1 MMQRLN
7 HDSLFTLLLN
17 ETIFYLQVYA
27 RFLAK
32 DHDSGR
38 VSYFVSRRTW
48 LKVTELVLTL
58 MRVSDPRIATL
69 RGRVLQGRST
79 GRTEVQV
86 LSPITGTYVSYN
98 FRSEVWV

>member
-1 MMQRLN
+1 VQYQINVKGGILSTN
-7 HDSLFTLLLN
+7 Q
-17 ETIFYLQVYA
+17 FYLFQVYA

-58 MRVSDPRIATL
+58 MRVSDPRIASL
-69 RGRVLQGRST
+69 RGKVLQGRST

-86 LSPITGTYVSYN
+86 LSPITGKQNDSITKAL
-98 FRSEVWV
+98 

>member
-1 MMQRLN
+1 MVASEN
-7 HDSLFTLLLN
+7 SWGKSLLIHN
-17 ETIFYLQVYA
+17 IFVIQVYA

-48 LKVTELVLTL
+48 LKVTELVLSL
-58 MRVSDPRIATL
+58 MRVSDPRIAFL
-69 RGRVLQGRST
+69 RDRVLQGRST

-86 LSPITGTYVSYN
+86 LSPITGKKL
-98 FRSEVWV
+98 

>member
-1 MMQRLN
+1 LSTNQ
-7 HDSLFTLLLN
+7 
-17 ETIFYLQVYA
+17 FYLFQVYA

-58 MRVSDPRIATL
+58 MRVSDPRIASL
-69 RGRVLQGRST
+69 RGKVLQGRST

-86 LSPITGTYVSYN
+86 LSPITGKQNDSITKAL
-98 FRSEVWV
+98 

>member
-1 MMQRLN
+1 MSNYKQYVARFKN
-7 HDSLFTLLLN
+7 NTFP
-17 ETIFYLQVYA
+17 QVYA

-58 MRVSDPRIATL
+58 MRVSDPRIASL

-86 LSPITGTYVSYN
+86 LSPITGELGFLQETNLSKI
-98 FRSEVWV
+98 S